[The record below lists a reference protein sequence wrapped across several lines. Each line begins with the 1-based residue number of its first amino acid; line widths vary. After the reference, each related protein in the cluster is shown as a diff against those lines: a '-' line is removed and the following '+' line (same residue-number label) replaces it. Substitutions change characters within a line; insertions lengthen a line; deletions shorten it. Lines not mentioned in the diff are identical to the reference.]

1 MNRDKFMINFFPFA
15 VFFSSACLT
24 LSLFLGMYQLL
35 TGPTLPDRIVVLDLV
50 ASLVMGLIIVYAAKT
65 GETVYLNAVVV
76 IALLSYMSNIAFA
89 KYLRR
94 QIDD

>member
-1 MNRDKFMINFFPFA
+1 MTSFYSFA
-15 VFFSSACLT
+15 LFFSTSCLT
-24 LSLFLGMYQLL
+24 VSLFLGMYRLL

-50 ASLVMGLIIVYAAKT
+50 ASLVMGLILVYTAKS
-65 GETVYLNAVVV
+65 GKPVYLNAVVV

-94 QIDD
+94 RMND